1 MDLCEVTHRYYR
13 AVDSGDVAGVVQ
25 WFAEDGVYHR
35 PGYEPMR
42 GQEAL
47 RAFYGSERLIESG
60 RHRIDQLMVEGRSVA
75 VRGVFTGRLKD
86 GAEVTVGFCDFV
98 DYDEGGRAVERHSY
112 FDTPTV

>member
-1 MDLCEVTHRYYR
+1 MDLVDATHRYYR
-13 AVDSGDVAGVVQ
+13 AVDASDLEGVLA

-42 GQEAL
+42 GQAAL
-47 RAFYGSERLIESG
+47 RAFYGGERVIESG
-60 RHRIDQLMVEGRSVA
+60 SHQLDQILVDGSSVA

-86 GAEVTVGFCDFV
+86 GSQVQVGFADFI
-98 DYDEGGRAVERHSY
+98 DYDGDGRARQRRSY